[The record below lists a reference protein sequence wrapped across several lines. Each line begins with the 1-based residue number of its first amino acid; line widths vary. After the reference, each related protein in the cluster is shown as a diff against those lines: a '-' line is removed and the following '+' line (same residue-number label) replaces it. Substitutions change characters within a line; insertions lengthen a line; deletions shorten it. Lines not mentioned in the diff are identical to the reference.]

1 MKQNFAEVARLL
13 HGVLEGSTSSALFAK
28 TMRERGSDEEWLVA
42 MGWSL
47 REMGHLLD
55 QTSRVTVQREKAQVQ
70 RTLQIDKNAQEALER
85 TTLERDGLK
94 KVVDQL
100 EKEAV
105 KTREQLDFLMMFKS
119 PDDMLGGRFARR
131 RSSSKFANVVGKVK
145 QQKAAAE
152 KQEQQE
158 MAEAAAR
165 KAALLSPRQ
174 ERLQRI
180 AEKTSN
186 YADHEANFT
195 KQIELLKRSHKEEIA
210 RIKERLESD
219 KEQQL
224 IAFESREEIAHQ
236 RIESDAKRVAM
247 AEGEAMACRQRE
259 ASMRAKASAASEVLE
274 ENQMEMVA
282 LRQELERTK
291 LALHTEREKHS
302 QLAAQYKVMTTEL
315 QTMKAAKQAE
325 EAAAKAAAIA
335 AKKEAARLEE
345 ERQAMLM
352 LQLSP
357 ASADY
362 QPVRPVLPAGA
373 QAPPPSPGS
382 PGVKLLVPPPSREIG
397 NAPGPLSPTFLR
409 APAASEKPS

>member
-1 MKQNFAEVARLL
+1 MKQNFGGGRALL

-55 QTSRVTVQREKAQVQ
+55 QTSRTVQREKAQVQ

-165 KAALLSPRQ
+165 MRRCSPRQ

-224 IAFESREEIAHQ
+224 IAFESREEISS
-236 RIESDAKRVAM
+236 EDRV
-247 AEGEAMACRQRE
+247 GC
-259 ASMRAKASAASEVLE
+259 KAG
-274 ENQMEMVA
+274 
-282 LRQELERTK
+282 R
-291 LALHTEREKHS
+291 
-302 QLAAQYKVMTTEL
+302 
-315 QTMKAAKQAE
+315 
-325 EAAAKAAAIA
+325 
-335 AKKEAARLEE
+335 
-345 ERQAMLM
+345 
-352 LQLSP
+352 
-357 ASADY
+357 D
-362 QPVRPVLPAGA
+362 G
-373 QAPPPSPGS
+373 G
-382 PGVKLLVPPPSREIG
+382 G
-397 NAPGPLSPTFLR
+397 
-409 APAASEKPS
+409 